1 MPAHG
6 EYIMLMLP
14 EIIIA
19 LTGVLVL
26 LTDLFLAEKLKSALA
41 PLALVGIFAALVSL
55 IFIIPNAGETLGGR
69 FAVNPVTTWFKIFF
83 LLGGAFTIAMVWN
96 SNSHE
101 RISSGG
107 EFFTILLFTQ
117 MGMMFLISAR
127 ELITLYISLELS
139 TIPLFALA
147 AWKQGDLQSG
157 EAGLKYVVFGAL
169 ASALLLYGLG
179 VLYGTTGHFELAVIR
194 DNINSTPAL
203 WLAAA
208 LIIAGIGFKLTLT
221 PFHMWAAD
229 VYQGAPTPV
238 TAYLSVA
245 SKAAGL
251 AFMFQLLLG
260 VFGNQL
266 SDWKWLFALLATA
279 TMTLGNLV
287 AIVQHNIKRFMAFS
301 SISQAGNLILGF
313 LGPYPEGMAAMLFY
327 MLVFVFTNMA
337 VFGVIIF
344 YSDMTGRVEIA
355 EYRGLAR
362 TNPLIALTMTLA
374 LFGLAGIPP
383 LAGFVGKFFLFSIAA
398 KAGLHWLVAV
408 AALNSTISLYY
419 YLRIVRAMYIE
430 PPDEKSY
437 RLQVS
442 PIMQATLLIASFG
455 VVFLGIIPFLYD
467 VIQKSTSHWMTIFS
481 AM

>member
-1 MPAHG
+1 MS
-6 EYIMLMLP
+6 P
-14 EIIIA
+14 EIIVA
-19 LTGVLVL
+19 VTGFIL
-26 LTDLFLAEKLKSALA
+26 LLADLFLAEKNKRVLA

-55 IFIIPNAGETLGGR
+55 ALILPNAGETLGGR
-69 FAVNPVTTWFKIFF
+69 FAVNPVTSWFKIFF
-83 LLGGAFTIAMVWN
+83 LLGGAFTVALVWN
-96 SNSHE
+96 SKSHE

-117 MGMMFLISAR
+117 VGMMFLISAR

-147 AWKQGDLQSG
+147 AWKRGDIQSG
-157 EAGLKYVVFGAL
+157 EAGLKYVVYGAL

-179 VLYGTTGHFELAVIR
+179 VLYGVSGHFELATIR
-194 DNINSTPAL
+194 DNISSTPAL

-229 VYQGAPTPV
+229 VYQGAPTAV

-251 AFMFQLLLG
+251 AFMFQLLFG
-260 VFGNQL
+260 VFGEQI
-266 SDWKWLFALLATA
+266 SDWKWLIALLATA

-313 LGPYPEGMAAMLFY
+313 IGPYPEGVAAMLFY
-327 MLVFVFTNMA
+327 MLVFVFTNIA

-344 YSDMTGRVEIA
+344 YSDATGQTQID
-355 EYRGLAR
+355 EYRGLSR

-398 KAGLHWLVAV
+398 KAGMHWLVAV
-408 AALNSTISLYY
+408 AAINSTISLYY

-430 PPDEKSY
+430 PPDEKSC
-437 RLQVS
+437 RLVVS
-442 PIMQATLLIASFG
+442 PVMQVTLLMASFG
-455 VVFLGIIPFLYD
+455 VVFLGIFPFFYD
-467 VIQKSTSHWMTIFS
+467 VIQESTAGWI
-481 AM
+481 AMFGGR